1 MSKSMLHILS
11 AVVRTLPATQDLV
24 ARRIAAYDGVD
35 VLAVDHGRI
44 IVVLEASDQR
54 ILATRSI
61 ASPAWM
67 VCCPPRWCSNIPR
80 LMELLHE
87 PA

>member
-1 MSKSMLHILS
+1 MSESMLHILS

-54 ILATRSI
+54 DLGDTLNRIAGMDGVLSAT
-61 ASPAWM
+61 M
-67 VCCPPRWCSNIPR
+67 VFEHSAPDG
-80 LMELLHE
+80 
-87 PA
+87 AAT

>member
-1 MSKSMLHILS
+1 MSESMLHILS

-54 ILATRSI
+54 DLGDTLNRIAGMDGVLSAT
-61 ASPAWM
+61 M
-67 VCCPPRWCSNIPR
+67 VFEHS
-80 LMELLHE
+80 E
-87 PA
+87 PDGAAA